1 MEFVESFMKFSFS
14 DEDIFRIEEDEL
26 VTTVEG
32 LKSCECVVLIS
43 ENVALIE
50 AKSSTP
56 RIDNEEKFQSF
67 ISDIRQKFADSLK
80 LFSDIKSK
88 AKGED
93 AFQRLPVNL
102 QTTQVSTEA
111 YKIYLIVH
119 GHRLDWLPGLMDAL
133 REEMKDV
140 VKEWNMRDSNVKVFN
155 EETAFENHII
165 VAYVPVAEIG
175 SLKLPNGNPDD
186 AKVLAWFK
194 AHGEPTPNRAQ

>member
-26 VTTVEG
+26 VTAVEG
-32 LKSCECVVLIS
+32 IKSCECVVLIS

-56 RIDNEEKFQSF
+56 RIDNEEKFQAF

-80 LFSDIKSK
+80 LFSEIKSK

-119 GHRLDWLPGLMDAL
+119 GHQLSWLPELMDAL

-155 EETAFENHII
+155 EETALENHII
-165 VAYVPVAEIG
+165 VAYVPVSEIG
-175 SLKLPNGNPDD
+175 PLKLPHGNPDD

-194 AHGEPTPNRAQ
+194 AHEEQPKATP

>member
-26 VTTVEG
+26 VTAVDG
-32 LKSCECVVLIS
+32 IKSCECVVLIS

-56 RIDNEEKFQSF
+56 RIDNEEKFQAF

-80 LFSDIKSK
+80 LFSEIKSK

-111 YKIYLIVH
+111 YKIFLIVH
-119 GHRLDWLPGLMDAL
+119 GHQFSWLPGLMDAL

-155 EETAFENHII
+155 EETALENHII
-165 VAYVPVAEIG
+165 VAYVPVSEIG
-175 SLKLPNGNPDD
+175 PLKLPNGNPDD

-194 AHGEPTPNRAQ
+194 AHEEQPKATP